1 MTDYY
6 EPKSLRGA
14 IRKAIPPRT
23 FLRTRFFPED
33 VFFPTETVSFE
44 YQGAKRRLAPYTS
57 PYAGGESV
65 SREGYEVRTY
75 HTPSLVPKRVIT
87 NDSVAQK
94 LLGESPYNSGMTPE
108 DRAAEMA
115 ARDLMELQDMI
126 ARREEQM
133 CAEVLQSGKLLIKG
147 RGVNEECDYGFTG
160 VEVIAAGDKWVSGY
174 DIPGKLASVAQGLRK
189 AGTNPDTL
197 ILGSDAANALMD
209 NTKFTKLLDLRR
221 VDSGEIKPSDLESGV
236 QYIGRIA
243 LPGIIADIYGY
254 DEWYD
259 DEASGQLK
267 PLLDPKSA
275 ILISSRDRNMMLYG
289 AVTYIEVKTGEYVTE
304 MSKYVPY
311 TNYRVDPPVKEI
323 YLASRPL
330 PMPKDLESWHVMSG
344 VV

>member
-1 MTDYY
+1 MRDYY
-6 EPKSLRGA
+6 EPKTLRGV
-14 IRKAIPPRT
+14 IKKVTPVKT

-33 VFFPTETVSFE
+33 VFFPSETVSFE
-44 YQGAKRRLAPYTS
+44 YQSQKRRLAPYTS

-65 SREGYEVRTY
+65 SRDGYEVRTY

-87 NDSVAQK
+87 NDTAAQK

-115 ARDLMELQDMI
+115 ARDLIELQDMI
-126 ARREEQM
+126 AHREEQM
-133 CAEVLQSGKLLIKG
+133 CAQVLQEGVLRVKG
-147 RGVNEECDYGFTG
+147 RGVNEVCDYGFTG
-160 VEVIAAGDKWVSGY
+160 IEQTASGDKWLSGY
-174 DIPGKLASVAQGLRK
+174 DIPGKLASVSQNIRK
-189 AGTNPDTL
+189 TGSNPDTL
-197 ILGSDAANALMD
+197 ILGSEAANALMD
-209 NTKFTKLLDLRR
+209 NTKFMKLLDLRR
-221 VDSGEIKPSDLESGV
+221 VDSGEIRPSELESGV

-254 DEWYD
+254 DEYYD
-259 DEASGQLK
+259 DDVSGESL
-267 PLLDPKSA
+267 PLIDPKTA

-289 AVTYIEVKTGEYVTE
+289 AVTYIDVKTGEYVME

-330 PMPKDLESWHVMSG
+330 PMPKDLESWRVMKE